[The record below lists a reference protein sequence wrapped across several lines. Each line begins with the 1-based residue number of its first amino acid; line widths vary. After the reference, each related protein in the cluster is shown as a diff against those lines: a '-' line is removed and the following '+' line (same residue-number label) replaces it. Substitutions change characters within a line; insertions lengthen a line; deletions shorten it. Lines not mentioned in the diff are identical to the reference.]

1 MIAVIVAGGKGT
13 RLKDVSG
20 ATPKP
25 MVLVGG
31 KPVLEHQVE
40 LLQRWG
46 TSEIYI
52 LTGYLAHVIEDYF
65 GNGDRFG
72 LTIRY
77 HRETEPLGTAG
88 CVAAIKGFVGEPFL
102 LLYGDIMLDMKFDDY
117 CAFHRERESAA
128 TLVVHPN
135 DHPHDSDLVVMA
147 EDGRIQGFIPK
158 TRPPRDYANR
168 VSAAVYVLSPAVFR
182 HIPSGRAADF
192 VKDVFPAM
200 LAAGERIY
208 GYKTAEYVKDMGTVE
223 RYQKVCR
230 DFESGKIG
238 RMSRLHRRPAI
249 FLDRD
254 GTLVQEV
261 DLLHRPEDLQVF
273 PFSARAVKRINNSE
287 FLSFVAT
294 NQPVVA
300 RNICDEENVREIH
313 RKLETLLGE
322 QGAYLDDIYFCPH
335 HPDAGYPEENPT
347 YKIDCG
353 CRKPKTGMIE
363 AAAREYPIE
372 LAKSWIIGDR
382 TTDIQTG
389 INAGLTTA
397 LVRTGLGGK
406 DGRFHARPDFTFDTL
421 DEAVEFIVEQRARLL
436 AAIAPTVRQAES
448 RQNDAPLV
456 IAVGGQSRSGK
467 STLVALLAL
476 ALRGQGLSARVL
488 SLDNWLVSA
497 GERTEAMTVRERYRY
512 PDIERDIGRL
522 LSGQKIELGRY
533 DAYSRST
540 SPGAVFGLNGA
551 ACLIVDGVA
560 ALDIAGLREVASLRL
575 FVETPEEVRR
585 RRFFSFYRWKDMPD
599 REIEALY
606 AKRLYDEVPIIDA
619 SRRHAH
625 QTIRS

>member
-1 MIAVIVAGGKGT
+1 MIAAIVAGGKGT

-20 ATPKP
+20 EIPKP
-25 MVLVGG
+25 MVPVGG

-46 TSEIYI
+46 ASEIYI
-52 LTGYLAHVIEDYF
+52 LTGYLGHVIEDYF

-72 LTIRY
+72 LSIRY
-77 HRETEPLGTAG
+77 HRETEALGTAG
-88 CVAAIKGFVGEPFL
+88 CVAAIEGFVNAPFL
-102 LLYGDIMLDMKFDDY
+102 LLYGDIMLDMKLDDFF
-117 CAFHRERESAA
+117 AFHREKDSAA
-128 TLVVHPN
+128 SLVVHPN

-147 EDGRIQGFIPK
+147 EDGQVQGFIPK
-158 TRPPRDYANR
+158 SRKPRDYANR

-182 HIPSGRAADF
+182 HISFGRAADF

-208 GYKTAEYVKDMGTVE
+208 GYKTAEYVKDMGTAE

-238 RMSRLHRRPAI
+238 RMSRLHRRPALFI
-249 FLDRD
+249 DRD
-254 GTLVQEV
+254 GTLVEEV
-261 DLLHRPEDLQVF
+261 NLLHRVEDLQVF
-273 PFSARAVKRINNSE
+273 PFSARAVKRINDSE
-287 FLSFVAT
+287 FLSFVTT

-300 RNICDEENVREIH
+300 RNICDVEKVREIH
-313 RKLETLLGE
+313 RKLETLLGA

-335 HPDAGYPEENPT
+335 HPDKGYPEENPT
-347 YKIDCG
+347 FKIECD

-363 AAAREYPIE
+363 TAAREYPIE
-372 LAKSWIIGDR
+372 LAASWIIGDR

-406 DGRFHARPDFTFDTL
+406 DGRFHARPDFAFDTL

-436 AAIAPTVRQAES
+436 AAIAPIVRQVES
-448 RQNDAPLV
+448 RQNEAPLV
-456 IAVGGQSRSGK
+456 VAVGGQSRSGK

-476 ALRGQGLSARVL
+476 ALRGQGVSARVL

-497 GERTEAMTVRERYRY
+497 GERTDGMTVRERYRY
-512 PDIERDIGRL
+512 QAIERDIGRL
-522 LSGQKIELGRY
+522 LSGQEIELGRY

-540 SPGAVFGLNGA
+540 GPGTVFGLNGA

-560 ALDIAGLREVASLRL
+560 ALDIAGLREIAAFRL
-575 FVETPEEVRR
+575 FIETPEEVRR
-585 RRFFSFYRWKDMPD
+585 RRFFAFYRWKDMQD

-606 AKRLYDEVPIIDA
+606 AKRLNDEVPIVDA